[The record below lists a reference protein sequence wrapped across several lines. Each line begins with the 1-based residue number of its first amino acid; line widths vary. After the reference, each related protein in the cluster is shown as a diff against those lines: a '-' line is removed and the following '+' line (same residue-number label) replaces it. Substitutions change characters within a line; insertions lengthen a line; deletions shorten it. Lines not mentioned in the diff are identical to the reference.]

1 MNILY
6 TKMKINIVQQQEKDK
21 SQLEIL
27 SVESSNSI
35 NVRFFY
41 IRYFSH
47 YVIIKFE
54 LEFKRNIIEITKN
67 RSDGCELPKIR
78 NGR

>member
-41 IRYFSH
+41 IRYF
-47 YVIIKFE
+47 YIM
-54 LEFKRNIIEITKN
+54 
-67 RSDGCELPKIR
+67 
-78 NGR
+78 